1 MKTKTKQE
9 LLTAYLD
16 SERSLE
22 YAKAELEALE
32 GKRDELK
39 AAVTSNVK
47 LHEVLSTTGVRTLS
61 DEFVF
66 LEGSDIQVSKFEP
79 IPTLW
84 DLKDE

>member
-1 MKTKTKQE
+1 METKTKQE

-16 SERSLE
+16 SEKSLE
-22 YAKAELEALE
+22 RAKAEVEALE
-32 GKRDELK
+32 VKRNDLK
-39 AAVTSNVK
+39 AAITSDVK
-47 LHEVLSTTGVRTLS
+47 LSGILSTTGVRTLN